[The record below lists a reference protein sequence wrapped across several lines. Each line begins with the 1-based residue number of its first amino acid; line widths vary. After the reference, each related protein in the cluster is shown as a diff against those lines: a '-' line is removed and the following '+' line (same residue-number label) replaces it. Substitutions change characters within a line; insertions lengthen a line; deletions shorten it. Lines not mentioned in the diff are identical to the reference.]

1 MRRSIAFGLA
11 AMMTISVPAGAVA
24 AGRPAAGQQNQIGTL
39 KGVAKDSKGQNLAST
54 TVRVRNTV
62 TGTLQAELVS
72 DAAGAFTTTLT
83 PGTYVVEVVANGS
96 VIGLS
101 PAIAVTAGTTATV
114 TVTATAVGAVVAAGA
129 AAGGV
134 GVFGLGTAATFGVL
148 GAAAVGGVLGVRAAT
163 KDASPSGQ

>member
-1 MRRSIAFGLA
+1 MRRSIAFGLVA
-11 AMMTISVPAGAVA
+11 VLTLSVPAGAIA
-24 AGRPAAGQQNQIGTL
+24 AGRPAAGQQDQLGTL
-39 KGVAKDSKGQNLAST
+39 KGIAKDSKGQNLARV

-62 TGTLQAELVS
+62 TGTVQSEVVA
-72 DAAGAFTTTLT
+72 DMAGGFSATLT
-83 PGTYVVEVVANGS
+83 PGTYVVEIVSSGS

-101 PAIAVTAGTTATV
+101 PAIAVAAGTTATV
-114 TVTATAVGAVVAAGA
+114 TVTATALGAVAAAGA

-134 GVFGLGTAATFGVL
+134 GLFGLGTAATFGVL